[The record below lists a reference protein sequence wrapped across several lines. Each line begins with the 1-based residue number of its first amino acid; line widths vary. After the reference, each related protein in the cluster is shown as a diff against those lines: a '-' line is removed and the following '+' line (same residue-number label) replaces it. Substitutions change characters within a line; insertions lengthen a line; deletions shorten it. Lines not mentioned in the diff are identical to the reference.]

1 MSVGARIK
9 NYLTSHGIS
18 QAWLCET
25 TGLTP
30 AKMSLALSE
39 KRKLSV
45 VDYELIVGA
54 LGVDGGAF
62 IEPKNPEDENEPAD

>member
-18 QAWLCET
+18 QAWLCEM
-25 TGLTP
+25 TGMTP

-39 KRKLSV
+39 QRKLSV
-45 VDYELIVGA
+45 GDYERIVGA

-62 IEPKNPEDENEPAD
+62 IEPKSPEDCDEPAE